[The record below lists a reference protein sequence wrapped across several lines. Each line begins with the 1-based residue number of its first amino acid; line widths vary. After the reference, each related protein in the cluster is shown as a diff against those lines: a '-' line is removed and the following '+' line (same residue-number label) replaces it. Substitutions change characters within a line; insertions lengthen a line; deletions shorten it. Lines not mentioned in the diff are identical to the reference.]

1 MQIVIRNFPE
11 ELHRDL
17 KIVAAKTG
25 LTMKSVIIKAIEELV
40 RKQEMKER
48 QGEK

>member
-1 MQIVIRNFPE
+1 MRWINISIDDDLHYDLRN
-11 ELHRDL
+11 
-17 KIVAAKTG
+17 IAAKTG